1 MSLLRV
7 LILILQ
13 GNTGYVGCYE
23 VAQVP
28 IHAVSRRNFGW
39 KCKEAWYRLPR
50 TRRGRLKGCAMA
62 QRTTRV
68 LRASREV
75 RAGL

>member
-39 KCKEAWYRLPR
+39 KCKEAWYRLPP
-50 TRRGRLKGCAMA
+50 LPA
-62 QRTTRV
+62 
-68 LRASREV
+68 
-75 RAGL
+75 